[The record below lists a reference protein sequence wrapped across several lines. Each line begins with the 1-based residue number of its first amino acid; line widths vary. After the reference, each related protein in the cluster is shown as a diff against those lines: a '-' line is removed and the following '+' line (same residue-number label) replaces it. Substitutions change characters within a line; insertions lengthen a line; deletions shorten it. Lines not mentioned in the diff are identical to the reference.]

1 MPIPPDSSERIKRL
15 RSLAYHA
22 DRAAKGL
29 SGAPLAVML
38 PAADP
43 KELTMLEATQLLAT
57 NGWDV
62 ELALTDYKSRNGRAH
77 RPR

>member
-1 MPIPPDSSERIKRL
+1 MAIPADSAERIKRL

-29 SGAPLAVML
+29 SAAPLALLL
-38 PAADP
+38 PGAEP
-43 KELTMLEATQLLAT
+43 KELTMLEGTQLLAA

-62 ELALTDYKSRNGRAH
+62 DLALAAYKARQRS
-77 RPR
+77 

>member
-1 MPIPPDSSERIKRL
+1 MAAIPPDSAERIKRL

-29 SGAPLAVML
+29 SAAPLALML
-38 PAADP
+38 PGAEP
-43 KELTMLEATQLLAT
+43 KELTMLEGTQLLAA

-62 ELALTDYKSRNGRAH
+62 DLALTAYKARQRS
-77 RPR
+77 